1 MRAERLCFIGGS
13 DQQRRNAQVR
23 AYIYIPTVSKPAV
36 VAALDG
42 IEKIIHL
49 TSDCYKFR
57 ERSLQYVYYSTAHL
71 AY

>member
-49 TSDCYKFR
+49 IGPRNDHCR
-57 ERSLQYVYYSTAHL
+57 LCVAVQL
-71 AY
+71 I